1 MKVLCNKEQMFSHEL
16 AFTCVINMVKH
27 PESTARSAKMFL
39 DLKCWTDSVRNR
51 ERSTIR
57 QEYIFQLYYT
67 KMKTTKHLTSLL
79 QCEHTLKNRAAT
91 ISRHYRKKKCQQIFL
106 LSNSRLISY
115 DLLQEPAILRFDHKT
130 V

>member
-1 MKVLCNKEQMFSHEL
+1 MKCSQSQSLSPTMKVLCNKEQMFSHEL

-39 DLKCWTDSVRNR
+39 DLKYWTDSVRNG

-91 ISRHYRKKKCQQIFL
+91 ISRHYRQ
-106 LSNSRLISY
+106 
-115 DLLQEPAILRFDHKT
+115 
-130 V
+130 